1 MYLDAFLEA
10 FNVSDVTI
18 PFLLSLGIG
27 LMPKL
32 SGAIGLDDPV
42 GVWCALRLEL
52 CMLDWGGGKGVV
64 VLCMLYWYSAL
75 GLDKKCILVW
85 YGALGLDEKCIL
97 VWNDGNG

>member
-1 MYLDAFLEA
+1 MHA
-10 FNVSDVTI
+10 
-18 PFLLSLGIG
+18 G
-27 LMPKL
+27 L
-32 SGAIGLDDPV
+32 
-42 GVWCALRLEL
+42 
-52 CMLDWGGGKGVV
+52 GGGKGVV